1 MITFSAKEIK
11 DLERLLVKAI
21 NYCSHNYKKDCEHN
35 CQIAK
40 ICYVLY
46 DCGRTDNTVLMDMDC
61 SILTDKKFA
70 KQLLDEQ
77 GFDVD
82 ESQIHIPSKK

>member
-11 DLERLLVKAI
+11 ELEHLLVKAI

-46 DCGRTDNTVLMDMDC
+46 DCGRTDNTVLMDMDY
-61 SILTDKKFA
+61 SILMDKKLA
-70 KQLLDEQ
+70 KQLFDEQ
-77 GFDVD
+77 G
-82 ESQIHIPSKK
+82 SQIHIPSKK